1 MHVLNAHEIEPCPP
15 VCWGNLTMAGTRM
28 PPCVAWHLNKREG
41 AVAACAHSGPIHVN
55 LAHVVVRVGSG
66 SHGAE
71 KN

>member
-1 MHVLNAHEIEPCPP
+1 
-15 VCWGNLTMAGTRM
+15 MAGTRM